1 MKLLLVMLFC
11 VLLQA
16 CTSAP
21 DNVNYYLLHT
31 AGEENLTNKPTQSTK
46 IVLAKIILAD
56 YLRQNSLVLQV
67 NKNQL
72 YYSALDIWAENLE
85 AGISK
90 ALLTELNQ
98 QTGNYQYLRYAAP
111 DSESASYELIVEIEH
126 FLATNDSKVIG
137 SGNYWLIDK
146 ISGKYIFSDRF
157 YLQRDLTK
165 DGYAHAVEQLR
176 RLLSSLSQKI
186 NAGINNMPK
195 QPK

>member
-21 DNVNYYLLHT
+21 DKVNYYLLHT
-31 AGEENLTNKPTQSTK
+31 AEEANLANKPTQSPK

-56 YLRQNSLVLQV
+56 YLRQNRLVLQV

-90 ALLTELNQ
+90 ALLTDLNQ
-98 QTGNYQYLRYAAP
+98 QTGNYQYMRYAAP
-111 DSESASYELIVEIEH
+111 DSESASYELIVEMEH

-146 ISGKYIFSDRF
+146 TSGKHIFSDKF
-157 YLQRDLTK
+157 YLRSDLTK
-165 DGYAHAVEQLR
+165 DGYVHAVEQLR
-176 RLLSSLSQKI
+176 ALLYTLSQKI
-186 NAGINNMPK
+186 NEEINNIPK
-195 QPK
+195 QH